1 MDRIFTD
8 NDGIEIKDV
17 KKSSCGRFNYT
28 YEESRKHYNL
38 KHSEY
43 LYFANVPIGMDY
55 LNTELEEEEKTED
68 EEVNQGNSILNQ
80 FYYGNWSQTIKECV
94 YYRIEPNILL
104 EFMQYEKESIYGNET
119 LPENSYYGFFD
130 SNFFITYTMEYYSK
144 LRDEDKKIDS
154 NFYTNK
160 FWGGNNGN

>member
-1 MDRIFTD
+1 MERVFLD
-8 NDGIEIKDV
+8 NNGIEIKDV

-28 YEESRKHYNL
+28 YDQSREHYKL
-38 KHSEY
+38 RHSEY

-55 LNTELEEEEKTED
+55 LNLELEDDEKTDDD
-68 EEVNQGNSILNQ
+68 EFNQGNSILNQ

-104 EFMQYEKESIYGNET
+104 EFMQDLKQEFCGDET
-119 LPENSYYGFFD
+119 PPENSYFAWFD

-144 LRDEDKKIDS
+144 LREEDKKIED
-154 NFYTNK
+154 
-160 FWGGNNGN
+160 WRA